1 MLCLDWPFWFL
12 WWQNALKQKLS
23 GNFDKMHHFCD
34 ISKSRRV
41 YSMLK
46 GPTVRSQ
53 VKWESRPGALLL
65 LVYKGGMP
73 RVSFFIVVPSLSRT
87 PLFETPWTIGL
98 QAPLSSIISR
108 SLLKFTSIDLVMLS
122 THSILW
128 SSPIPF
134 AFNLCQPQGLFQW
147 VHTLLASLKF
157 KRKKS
162 GMERKTQDHSSTQGF
177 LEEKPSCLLLLSR
190 FSHVRLCAIP

>member
-1 MLCLDWPFWFL
+1 
-12 WWQNALKQKLS
+12 
-23 GNFDKMHHFCD
+23 MHHFCD

-46 GPTVRSQ
+46 GRTVRSQ

-73 RVSFFIVVPSLSRT
+73 RVSFFIVVQSLSRT

-108 SLLKFTSIDLVMLS
+108 SLLKFMSIESVMLS
-122 THSILW
+122 NHLIICGPLSFWIPSIPASGSFPTSQLFT
-128 SSPIPF
+128 SGGQTTGASASTSVLPMNI
-134 AFNLCQPQGLFQW
+134 QGWFPL
-147 VHTLLASLKF
+147 
-157 KRKKS
+157 
-162 GMERKTQDHSSTQGF
+162 GF
-177 LEEKPSCLLLLSR
+177 T
-190 FSHVRLCAIP
+190 V